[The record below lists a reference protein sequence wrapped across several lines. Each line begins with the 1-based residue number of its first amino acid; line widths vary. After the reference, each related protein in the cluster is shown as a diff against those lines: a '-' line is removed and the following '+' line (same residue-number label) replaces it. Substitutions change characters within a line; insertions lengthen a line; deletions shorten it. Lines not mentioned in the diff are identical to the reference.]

1 MVIWSLF
8 DGSGIMGLP
17 WAEAGHEVCC
27 FNADDADHGA
37 YESAKVIHGNIRY
50 INVWIDGAF
59 MLDAM
64 AGDYGK
70 PDIIFAFP
78 PCTDTAVSGAAHFAK
93 KYEIDPLF
101 QEKAVKTA
109 RIAEFIAGYF
119 NVPYMIENPV
129 SVLST
134 KWRSANFSFHPYEFG
149 AYLPNDD
156 KHPTY
161 PDYIKPR
168 DAYPKKTCIWTS
180 GNFRIPPRKP
190 VAVNDGY
197 SDQHKKLGGKSQ
209 KTKVIRSL
217 TPRGFSIAVYM
228 ENYNLLE
235 KSNVPANPAGPDLR

>member
-8 DGSGIMGLP
+8 DGSGIMGAP
-17 WAEAGHEVCC
+17 WAKNGHSVFC
-27 FNADDADHGA
+27 FNADEADHGA

-50 INVWIDGAF
+50 VNVWIDSKF
-59 MLDAM
+59 MLNAM

-78 PCTDTAVSGAAHFAK
+78 PCTDMAVSGAAHFAK
-93 KYEIDPLF
+93 KSEIDPLF

-149 AYLPNDD
+149 AYLPEDD
-156 KHPTY
+156 DHPTY
-161 PDYIKPR
+161 PEYIKSR
-168 DAYPKKTCIWTS
+168 DAYPKKTCLWVS
-180 GNFRIPPRKP
+180 GDFRMPRRIPVP
-190 VAVNDGY
+190 VSEGY

-217 TPRGFSIAVYM
+217 TPRGFALAVYM
-228 ENYNLLE
+228 ENRIPLE
-235 KSNVPANPAGPDLR
+235 PQNVPANPAGPDIR